1 MVIMG
6 SDCGVVYILDYSGI
20 KDVVVMDTNKL
31 IDQSRIDQLRMRERF
46 FTDLAHQVLEDRFK
60 DYSGRE
66 PRRVKHRIVEVDYSL
81 IPILYAG
88 AIRDLAE
95 AEAGK

>member
-1 MVIMG
+1 MDDHPDLMYCRMMTQHGEV
-6 SDCGVVYILDYSGI
+6 GVYDM
-20 KDVVVMDTNKL
+20 DDTNRL
-31 IDQSRIDQLRMRERF
+31 IDQARIERLRLLERF

-81 IPILYAG
+81 IPILYAA